1 MARTDGAVR
10 PRSGEGTGAG
20 PLAPPPVALLLP
32 GQGAQ
37 QQGMAL
43 GLYGSE
49 PAFTD
54 AVDEVFRLLRGEGAR
69 IRADWLSESPV
80 VALDD
85 VRRAQPLLFAVNY
98 GLSRMLLDWGVR
110 PAALLGHSAGEA
122 VAAVVAGVLSL
133 PDAVAL
139 LAERVALVAGAQPG
153 GMLAVAAAP
162 ADVEPFLTDDVVVGA
177 VNSPTQVM
185 LAGPD
190 PELARVAE
198 TLQVRGF
205 TCVRAKASS
214 GFHSPMLRSV
224 CARQI
229 PAFDS
234 VQLYEARLR
243 VISGYTAGR
252 LTRAQALDPAF
263 WALQPAE
270 PVLFGPALN
279 TLLADGP
286 YLLVE
291 AGPGQSLTTLAR
303 RHPAVTRGG
312 SAALPLLPARP
323 RGPEKDREAALK
335 AARRLA
341 ELGHVPRHVAERRA
355 AGRTP

>member
-1 MARTDGAVR
+1 MTRTDGAVK
-10 PRSGEGTGAG
+10 PRQEGWEAD
-20 PLAPPPVALLLP
+20 PVAPPPVALLLP

-37 QQGMAL
+37 QQGMAN

-54 AVDEVFRLLRGEGAR
+54 AVDEVFRLLRGEGER
-69 IRADWLSESPV
+69 IRADWLSQAPAV
-80 VALDD
+80 DLDD
-85 VRRAQPLLFAVNY
+85 VRRAQPLLFAVDY
-98 GLSRMLLDWGVR
+98 GLSRMLTAWGVQ

-122 VAAVVAGVLSL
+122 VAAVLAGVLTL

-139 LAERVALVAGAQPG
+139 MAERVALVAEAPPG
-153 GMLAVAAAP
+153 GMLAVAATP
-162 ADVEPFLTDDVVVGA
+162 AEVEEFLTGEVVVGA
-177 VNSPTQVM
+177 VNSPSQVM
-185 LAGPD
+185 LAGPE
-190 PELARVAE
+190 PELTGVAQA
-198 TLQVRGF
+198 LVARGF

-229 PAFDS
+229 PDFDA
-234 VQLYEARLR
+234 VQLYEARTT
-243 VISGYTAGR
+243 VISAYTAAP

-270 PVLFGPALN
+270 PVLFGPALD

-286 YLLVE
+286 YLLIE

-312 SAALPLLPARP
+312 SATLPLLPARP
-323 RGPEKDREAALK
+323 RGPDRDRETVRQAVT
-335 AARRLA
+335 RLA
-341 ELGHVPRHVAERRA
+341 ELGHVPHRVTEEHATRRTA
-355 AGRTP
+355 